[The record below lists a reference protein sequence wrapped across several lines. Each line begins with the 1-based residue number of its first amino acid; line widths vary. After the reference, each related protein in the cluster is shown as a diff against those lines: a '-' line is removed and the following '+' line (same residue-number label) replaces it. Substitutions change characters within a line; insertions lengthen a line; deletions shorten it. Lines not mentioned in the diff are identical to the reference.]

1 MWRESFLSE
10 AYLMDYIDGIIA
22 YLGPAIDRNF
32 EVWGYTFEE
41 YLPLEPE
48 SRNPDSFEDAVEDMK
63 DFIRERGAWMDEYI
77 EVVQQYGH
85 PSAVKKYN
93 H

>member
-10 AYLMDYIDGIIA
+10 AYLMDYIDESIA

-48 SRNPDSFEDAVEDMK
+48 PATRTASRT
-63 DFIRERGAWMDEYI
+63 R
-77 EVVQQYGH
+77 
-85 PSAVKKYN
+85 
-93 H
+93 

>member
-1 MWRESFLSE
+1 MN
-10 AYLMDYIDGIIA
+10 YMDETIA
-22 YLGPAIDRNF
+22 YLGPTIQRNF
-32 EVWGYTFEE
+32 EVWGDAFAE

-48 SRNPDSFEDAVEDMK
+48 SRNPDSFEDAVEDLK
-63 DFIRERGAWMDEYI
+63 GFLRERGEWMDEYI